1 MNSERDFLDGK
12 KSALSKLKKAQNE
25 NKVDPGIQ
33 SILSI
38 INESENYYTSSS
50 CFGRIV
56 LLEIPSIGDKKEAK
70 FLGKWHRTIDVD
82 EVTSAAGKTES
93 GQLWLLS
100 QSPIIH
106 ITAKTNNAA
115 DKILKT
121 AIACGFKNSGL
132 KSIGKKI
139 VVEILSTERLDAP
152 VGKDGAL
159 YCNHDHLELLVNIS
173 NEIMERS
180 TLKLQKLEQ
189 KLRKDLSTHKTTII
203 SG

>member
-1 MNSERDFLDGK
+1 MNVERDFLDGK
-12 KSALSKLKKAQNE
+12 KSSLLKLQTAKKE

-33 SILSI
+33 SILDL
-38 INESENYYTSSS
+38 INKTEDFYTSSS
-50 CFGRIV
+50 CFGRTV
-56 LLEIPSIGDKKEAK
+56 LLEIPSIGNKKEAK
-70 FLGKWHRTIDVD
+70 FLGKWHRSIDVD
-82 EVTSAAGKTES
+82 EVISSVKNAKS

-115 DKILKT
+115 DKMLKT

-139 VVEILSTERLDAP
+139 IVEILSTERLDSP
-152 VGKDGAL
+152 VGKDGEL
-159 YCNHDHLELLVNIS
+159 LCNQAHLELLVNIS
-173 NEIMERS
+173 NEIIKKS
-180 TLKLQKLEQ
+180 NLKLQKLED
-189 KLRKDLSTHKTTII
+189 KLRKDLSTHKTTVK

>member
-1 MNSERDFLDGK
+1 MNTERDFLEGK
-12 KSALSKLKKAQNE
+12 KSAISKLKKAQSE
-25 NKVDPGIQ
+25 NKVDPGILP
-33 SILSI
+33 ILDI

-70 FLGKWHRTIDVD
+70 FLGKWHKTINVD
-82 EVTSAAGKTES
+82 ELLSAVKNAET
-93 GQLWLLS
+93 GQLWFLS

-121 AIACGFKNSGL
+121 AIASGFKNSGL

-139 VVEILSTERLDAP
+139 VVEVLSTERLDTP
-152 VGKDGAL
+152 VGKDGVL
-159 YCNHDHLELLVNIS
+159 FCNKDHLELLVNIS
-173 NEIMERS
+173 NEIMKKS
-180 TLKLQKLEQ
+180 TLKLQKFEK
-189 KLRKDLSTHKTTII
+189 KLQKDLSNHKTTIE
-203 SG
+203 